1 MFEESDVEVL
11 VFTRSFRIVR
21 GEDASQV
28 AAVDWRWRNEDGVRP
43 VPSRTFEKI
52 CCPAFLGAGAS
63 IVVDPN
69 LRDSVF

>member
-1 MFEESDVEVL
+1 MNIKLVEDFDDARAELRCFDRNIDATLSERLPESN
-11 VFTRSFRIVR
+11 VR
-21 GEDASQV
+21 
-28 AAVDWRWRNEDGVRP
+28 
-43 VPSRTFEKI
+43 EKF